1 MEVFGLQTLKSKVR
15 TDMEIVNK
23 PFTMG
28 EYEKEKIRR
37 ILNRLNQIATD
48 YPSTAYIELY
58 DLVEKLLLKLYGNN
72 HS

>member
-1 MEVFGLQTLKSKVR
+1 
-15 TDMEIVNK
+15 MEIVNK

-48 YPSTAYIELY
+48 YPSSLY
-58 DLVEKLLLKLYGNN
+58 
-72 HS
+72 